1 MKEINFSLYIEINNS
16 NYVFYV
22 EKHNNEKKSENIYDL
37 KVPIRGIENKRF
49 SDYETV
55 SKIIQEKIFFIEQ
68 KFNYSFKE
76 IILILENFNPKFI
89 NLTGFKKLNGS
100 QVLRENITYII
111 NTLKSYVDKIEKKY
125 ILHIFNSKFILDFK
139 KIENLPIG
147 LFGDFYSHE
156 LSFVIINQNDYKNLQ
171 NIFANCNLKIK
182 KILLKSFI
190 KGANISETNHIETFF
205 QIQINNSETK
215 VFFFENDSLKFEQD
229 FSFGYEIILRDISKI
244 TSLKIDTIKLILD
257 NSEFAKLNENEIV
270 EKKYFN
276 NENYR
281 KIKKKLIFDIVQ
293 ARVKEIFD
301 LIIFKNINLKYN
313 IEFASF
319 IFLDIQSEFHPK
331 IFKEIYQAV
340 INEKKSLKLK
350 FLENLSNESLI
361 STANKIVHFG
371 WKKEAIPVSKATK
384 SIVAR
389 FFDTIFS

>member
-16 NYVFYV
+16 NYIFYV

-156 LSFVIINQNDYKNLQ
+156 LSFVIINQNDYKNLE

-215 VFFFENDSLKFEQD
+215 VFFFENDSLKF
-229 FSFGYEIILRDISKI
+229 
-244 TSLKIDTIKLILD
+244 
-257 NSEFAKLNENEIV
+257 
-270 EKKYFN
+270 
-276 NENYR
+276 
-281 KIKKKLIFDIVQ
+281 
-293 ARVKEIFD
+293 
-301 LIIFKNINLKYN
+301 
-313 IEFASF
+313 
-319 IFLDIQSEFHPK
+319 
-331 IFKEIYQAV
+331 
-340 INEKKSLKLK
+340 
-350 FLENLSNESLI
+350 
-361 STANKIVHFG
+361 
-371 WKKEAIPVSKATK
+371 
-384 SIVAR
+384 
-389 FFDTIFS
+389 

>member
-1 MKEINFSLYIEINNS
+1 
-16 NYVFYV
+16 
-22 EKHNNEKKSENIYDL
+22 
-37 KVPIRGIENKRF
+37 
-49 SDYETV
+49 
-55 SKIIQEKIFFIEQ
+55 
-68 KFNYSFKE
+68 
-76 IILILENFNPKFI
+76 
-89 NLTGFKKLNGS
+89 
-100 QVLRENITYII
+100 
-111 NTLKSYVDKIEKKY
+111 
-125 ILHIFNSKFILDFK
+125 
-139 KIENLPIG
+139 
-147 LFGDFYSHE
+147 
-156 LSFVIINQNDYKNLQ
+156 
-171 NIFANCNLKIK
+171 
-182 KILLKSFI
+182 
-190 KGANISETNHIETFF
+190 
-205 QIQINNSETK
+205 
-215 VFFFENDSLKFEQD
+215 
-229 FSFGYEIILRDISKI
+229 
-244 TSLKIDTIKLILD
+244 SLKIDTIKLILD